1 MVQQDSRVLFS
12 WSAFSNAGKMMT
24 VFRKG
29 TLQWI
34 RRIVPSDP
42 SALIRRLNGFP
53 RHEHCDQKYTRLV
66 TV

>member
-1 MVQQDSRVLFS
+1 MVKQESWVFFL

-29 TLQWI
+29 TLQCI

-53 RHEHCDQKYTRLV
+53 LHEHCEQKYTRLV